1 MAGIRKCSPGPTQES
16 LTNQNQDLTQTTVR
30 RKSKPTRK
38 GGDGKYQHSENHPKL
53 FQKGGRIMYQPVMS
67 EENVRRLYLLKLEK
81 GKPMTR
87 LLDEIL
93 NKHFQHHEEQNKNME
108 GGENSC
114 TNARSAETHSKS
126 NGRETEGI
134 TTTSDTDTAPSAA
147 PNTTP

>member
-1 MAGIRKCSPGPTQES
+1 MFIEAHHKPDKP
-16 LTNQNQDLTQTTVR
+16 NQSTAQAR
-30 RKSKPTRK
+30 AKGKRIKSGK
-38 GGDGKYQHSENHPKL
+38 GGDGKYQYSENHPKL
-53 FQKGGRIMYQPVMS
+53 FQKGGRLMYQPVMS
-67 EENVRRLYLLKLEK
+67 EENVRRLYHLKLEK
-81 GKPMTR
+81 GRPMTR

-93 NKHFQHHEEQNKNME
+93 NTHFQHHEEQNKNIE

-134 TTTSDTDTAPSAA
+134 TTTSATDTAPSAA